1 LGTSKPMKTRLF
13 TLLSCII
20 LFQPGHSIWAQDANT
35 TYSFLRL
42 DNGARS
48 AAMAGSFVSITDD
61 PSVIFYNPAGLG
73 TLTSGQASFGFL
85 KHLLD
90 INSGYAAYGQQY
102 RDWGWFGAGISYINY
117 GSFTRTNDVGT
128 ILGTFHASEFAV
140 LGGYSNLVYNVIHY
154 GVNLKFI
161 YSSIADDQ
169 SAALAV
175 DVGGMYVIEEQQ
187 IAIGVSL
194 LNLGRQ
200 ISAYVDTLEAL
211 PLDLKI
217 GISKRLEHL
226 PLLISLDFHR
236 LNESAEDFLSR
247 FRAFSVGG
255 EFAASEAFKLRFG
268 YNNLLRNDLKI
279 GTSAGLA
286 GFSLGAGIFLD
297 RYEIDY
303 AFSSLGKVGSLHRV
317 SVGLNL

>member
-1 LGTSKPMKTRLF
+1 MKTKFLAF
-13 TLLSCII
+13 LSGIFVLLLIQSVV
-20 LFQPGHSIWAQDANT
+20 AQDANT

-48 AAMAGSFVSITDD
+48 AAMAGSFVSITGD

-73 TLTSGQASFGFL
+73 TLTSGRASFGFL

-90 INSGYAAYGQQY
+90 INSGYAVYGQQY
-102 RDWGWFGAGISYINY
+102 RDWGWFGVGISYINY
-117 GSFTRTNDVGT
+117 GSFQETDIVGNR
-128 ILGTFHASEFAV
+128 LGTFHANEFAL
-140 LGGYSNLVYNVIHY
+140 LGGYSNMLYEVIHY
-154 GVNLKFI
+154 GINVKLI
-161 YSSIADDQ
+161 YSSIADSR
-169 SAALAV
+169 SAALAL
-175 DVGGMYVIEEQQ
+175 DIGGMYVFEEQQ
-187 IAIGVSL
+187 ITIGASL

-200 ISAYVDTLEAL
+200 LNAYIDTREDL

-226 PLLISLDFHR
+226 PLLITLDFHR
-236 LNESAEDFLSR
+236 LNESAEDLLSR

-255 EFAASEAFKLRFG
+255 EFTASEALKLRFG

-286 GFSLGAGIFLD
+286 GLSLGGGIFLN

>member
-1 LGTSKPMKTRLF
+1 MKTRLLA
-13 TLLSCII
+13 LLSGII
-20 LFQPGHSIWAQDANT
+20 LLLAAQSIWAQDTNT
-35 TYSFLRL
+35 TYAFLRL

-73 TLTSGQASFGFL
+73 TLTSGRASFGFL

-90 INSGYAAYGQQY
+90 INSGYAAYGQQF
-102 RDWGWFGAGISYINY
+102 RDWGWFGIGISYINY
-117 GSFTRTNDVGT
+117 GSFEETDVVGNR
-128 ILGTFHASEFAV
+128 LGTFHANEFAL
-140 LGGYSNLVYNVIHY
+140 LGGYSNLLYDVIHY
-154 GVNLKFI
+154 GVNVKLI
-161 YSSIADDQ
+161 YSSIADSR

-175 DVGGMYVIEEQQ
+175 DIGGMYIFEGQQ
-187 IAIGVSL
+187 ITIGASL
-194 LNLGRQ
+194 LNVGRQ
-200 ISAYVDTLEAL
+200 INAYIDTREDL

-226 PLLISLDFHR
+226 PLLINLDFHR
-236 LNESAEDFLSR
+236 LNESAEDFLAR

-255 EFAASEAFKLRFG
+255 EFTASDALRLRFG
-268 YNNLLRNDLKI
+268 YNNQQRQDLKI

-286 GFSLGAGIFLD
+286 GFSLGAGVFLG
-297 RYEIDY
+297 RYQIDY
-303 AFSSLGKVGSLHRV
+303 AFSSLGKVGSLNRF

>member
-1 LGTSKPMKTRLF
+1 MQNRLLPLISSI
-13 TLLSCII
+13 TLL
-20 LFQPGHSIWAQDANT
+20 LATEPIWAQDANT
-35 TYSFLRL
+35 TYAFLRL

-73 TLTSGQASFGFL
+73 TLTSGRASFGFL

-90 INSGYAAYGQQY
+90 VNSGYAAYGQQF

-117 GSFTRTNDVGT
+117 GSFTRTNDAGT

-154 GVNLKFI
+154 GINLKLI
-161 YSSIADDQ
+161 YSSIADNQ

-200 ISAYVDTLEAL
+200 ISAYIDTREDL

-226 PLLISLDFHR
+226 PLLINLDFHR
-236 LNESAEDFLSR
+236 LNESAGDFLSR
-247 FRAFSVGG
+247 FKAFSVGG
-255 EFAASEAFKLRFG
+255 EFTASDALRLRFG
-268 YNNLLRNDLKI
+268 YNNKQRQDLKI

-286 GFSLGAGIFLD
+286 GFSLGAGVVLG
-297 RYEIDY
+297 RYQIDY
-303 AFSSLGKVGSLHRV
+303 AFSSLGRVGSLNRF

>member
-1 LGTSKPMKTRLF
+1 MSPFNPMKKSLQAII
-13 TLLSCII
+13 SGII
-20 LFQPGHSIWAQDANT
+20 LIFLTQVSGAQNGTT

-42 DNGARS
+42 DNGARA

-73 TLTSGQASFGFL
+73 TISSSKASFGFL

-90 INSGYAAYGQQY
+90 INSGYAAFSQPF
-102 RDWGWFGAGISYINY
+102 REWGRFGVGISYVNY
-117 GSFTRTNDVGT
+117 GSFIQTNDAGT
-128 ILGTFHASEFAV
+128 NVGTFHANEFAF

-154 GVNLKFI
+154 GINLKLI
-161 YSSIADDQ
+161 YSSIADSR

-175 DVGGMYVIEEQQ
+175 DIGGMYLIEEEQ
-187 IAIGVSL
+187 ITIGASL

-200 ISAYVDTLEAL
+200 INAYVDTLENL

-226 PLLISLDFHR
+226 PLLLNLDFHR
-236 LNESAEDFLSR
+236 LNESAEDLVTR

-255 EFAASEAFKLRFG
+255 EFTASEALKLRFG
-268 YNNLLRNDLKI
+268 YNNQQRRDLKI
-279 GTSAGLA
+279 GTTAGLA
-286 GFSLGAGIFLD
+286 GFSFGAGVYVG

-303 AFSSLGKVGSLHRV
+303 AFSSLGKVGSLHRFT
-317 SVGLNL
+317 VGLNL